1 MKEGSTHVVKVPT
14 LMTSRLKK
22 NVCDSFVGVGA
33 CPRVTSAK
41 IGEWILKTMCV
52 DVEVKRLNYHLFWIK
67 PPSDG
72 EFQCCFSPV
81 TSLMDLLFSGLI
93 DGRR

>member
-1 MKEGSTHVVKVPT
+1 MKEGSTHVVKVPA

-52 DVEVKRLNYHLFWIK
+52 DVEVKRLNYHLF
-67 PPSDG
+67 G
-72 EFQCCFSPV
+72 LNRRLMENFSV
-81 TSLMDLLFSGLI
+81 ASHQ
-93 DGRR
+93 